1 MRQLIVP
8 TPDEVLPIRA
18 SVLGRAGI
26 PPEAEL
32 SDRLARLVEEAEA
45 LHRRVVEPRALV
57 ETLTTSEFSSIY
69 AAAGRTAPATPL
81 DEIYP
86 RASALALFVAT
97 LGDGLDAA
105 RGERF
110 RRGDSVLGYVL
121 DLFASDAADRLA
133 DWTARWFRASL
144 VRFGHDARTTRVLAY
159 SPGYCGWSVEGQR
172 ALFGRLRPVEAG
184 VVLNEMCFMRPV
196 KSVSGVLVAGPAEA
210 HRFRPIYPFCDT
222 CATHEC
228 RTRMASVA
236 GRAADAG

>member
-1 MRQLIVP
+1 VRQLIVLA
-8 TPDEVLPIRA
+8 PDEVLPIRA

-32 SDRLARLVEEAEA
+32 SDRLARLVEEADA
-45 LHRRVVEPRALV
+45 LYRRVVEPRVLV
-57 ETLTTSEFSSIY
+57 ETITTSEFSAIY
-69 AAAGRTAPATPL
+69 AAGGGSAPATPL

-86 RASALALFVAT
+86 RASALALFAAT

-110 RRGDSVLGYVL
+110 RRGDTVLGYML
-121 DLFASDAADRLA
+121 DLVASDAADRLA
-133 DWTARWFRASL
+133 DWTARWFRAAL
-144 VRFGHDARTTRVLAY
+144 IRVGHEARATRVLAY

-172 ALFGRLRPVEAG
+172 ALFDRLRPVEAG

-196 KSVSGVLVAGPAEA
+196 KSVSGVLVAAPGEA
-210 HRFRPIYPFCDT
+210 HRFRPTYPFCDT

-228 RTRMASVA
+228 RARMASVV
-236 GRAADAG
+236 GRARDAG